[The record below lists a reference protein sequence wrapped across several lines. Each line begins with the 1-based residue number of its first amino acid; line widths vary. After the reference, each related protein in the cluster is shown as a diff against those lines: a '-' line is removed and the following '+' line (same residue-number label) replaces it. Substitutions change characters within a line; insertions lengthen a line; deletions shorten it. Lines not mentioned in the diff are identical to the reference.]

1 MELPD
6 DYGITSTFNVSDL
19 VAYRDPTVIP
29 SEPFEPSPPLMSDL
43 APECPLLAPFQQ
55 REQIEHI
62 LDEQMITTR
71 NGAYQRYLV
80 RWKGRPTTDDTWI
93 TRAELERLDPD
104 LLERYQSD
112 QDPYS
117 TGSSSSHPGRI
128 GGGMRRSAR
137 HAARTTQASI
147 WLGDDLTT

>member
-1 MELPD
+1 
-6 DYGITSTFNVSDL
+6 
-19 VAYRDPTVIP
+19 
-29 SEPFEPSPPLMSDL
+29 
-43 APECPLLAPFQQ
+43 
-55 REQIEHI
+55 
-62 LDEQMITTR
+62 MITTR
-71 NGAYQRYLV
+71 SGAYQCYLV

-117 TGSSSSHPGRI
+117 TGSSSSHSGRI
-128 GGGMRRSAR
+128 GGGTRQSAR

-147 WLGDDLTT
+147 WLGDDFAA

>member
-1 MELPD
+1 MELLD
-6 DYGITSTFNVSDL
+6 DYGISSTFNISDL
-19 VAYRDPTVIP
+19 VAYRDPAVIP
-29 SEPFEPSPPLMSDL
+29 SESFEPSPPLVSD
-43 APECPLLAPFQQ
+43 PTHECPLLAPLQQ

-62 LDEQMITTR
+62 LDQQVITTSNR
-71 NGAYQRYLV
+71 VYQRYLV

-112 QDPYS
+112 QDPYK
-117 TGSSSSHPGRI
+117 TGLSSSHPGRI
-128 GGGMRRSAR
+128 GGGTRRSVR

-147 WLGDDLTT
+147 WLGDDLAT

>member
-1 MELPD
+1 M
-6 DYGITSTFNVSDL
+6 
-19 VAYRDPTVIP
+19 IP
-29 SEPFEPSPPLMSDL
+29 SEPFEPSPPLVSDP

-62 LDEQMITTR
+62 LDEQVITTK

-80 RWKGRPTTDDTWI
+80 WWKGCPTTDDTWI
-93 TRAELERLDPD
+93 TRAELERLDLD

-117 TGSSSSHPGRI
+117 IRSSSSHLGRI
-128 GGGMRRSAR
+128 VGDTQRSMRCTTK
-137 HAARTTQASI
+137 TTQASI
-147 WLGDDLTT
+147 WLKDDLEA